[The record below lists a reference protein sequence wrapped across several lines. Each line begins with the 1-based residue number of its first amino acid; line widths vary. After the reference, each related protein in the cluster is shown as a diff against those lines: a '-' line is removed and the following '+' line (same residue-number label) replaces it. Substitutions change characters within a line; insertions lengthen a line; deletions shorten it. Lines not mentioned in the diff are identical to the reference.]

1 MIRVFAHGIAW
12 IRSLLMI
19 PVFFIFSFFV
29 SLTALIEGLTF
40 NYRPFED
47 WLSGFWARGT
57 CFLFGVEVSVFGA
70 ENLGDDASLL
80 LFNHT
85 SFFDI
90 FAIQSV
96 FPHVRFGSKIELFSI
111 PIFGQAM
118 RLFGILPITRHDR
131 EKVIQVY
138 KRAQSRTQKGEQ
150 FVLSPEGGRGI
161 SGELLPFKA
170 GPFIF
175 AIHSKMKA
183 VPIVVRGALPIM
195 NKKTYIPNTHQ
206 LKSRITLE
214 VLPGHDASLYSED
227 TYKLLKDAVYQQMK
241 ERLEALP
248 AVDEVL

>member
-1 MIRVFAHGIAW
+1 MIRAFAW

-19 PVFFIFSFFV
+19 PIFLVFSLLV
-29 SLTALIEGLTF
+29 SVTALFEGLTF

-47 WLSGFWARGT
+47 WLCGFWARGT
-57 CFLFGVEVSVFGA
+57 CWLFGVRVDVFGA

-90 FAIQSV
+90 FAIQSA

-118 RLFGILPITRHDR
+118 RLFGILPITRNDR
-131 EKVIQVY
+131 EKVIEVY
-138 KRAQSRTQKGEQ
+138 RKAHSRTQKGEQ

-161 SGELLPFKA
+161 SGDLLPFKA

-183 VPIVVRGALPIM
+183 VPVVIRGALPVLDK
-195 NKKTYIPNTHQ
+195 NSYVPNTHQ
-206 LKSRITLE
+206 LRSRITLE
-214 VLPGHDASLYSED
+214 VLPGIDASSYTEEN
-227 TYKLLKDAVYQQMK
+227 YKQLKDAVYVQMK
-241 ERLEALP
+241 ERLEGLP